1 MSRSES
7 EEIRAHTKKCVE
19 CAAILEEEMAFAC
32 KLAAIPEEKPVNDV
46 WALVRIKTKPRGLHL
61 GFVWNAVGVRARRL
75 VALGAAL
82 IAVVA
87 FACSF
92 NEPVSVPTRPLG
104 KVIVVASDDPLAKQ
118 TDTMIAIME
127 RM

>member
-1 MSRSES
+1 M
-7 EEIRAHTKKCVE
+7 
-19 CAAILEEEMAFAC
+19 ILEEEMAFAC

-46 WALVRIKTKPRGLHL
+46 WALVRVKTKPRGLYL
-61 GFVWNAVGVRARRL
+61 GFVWNAVGIRARRL
-75 VALGAAL
+75 VAIGAVL

-92 NEPVSVPTRPLG
+92 NQPVPEPTRPQGTL
-104 KVIVVASDDPLAKQ
+104 VVVASDDPLARQ
-118 TDTMIAIME
+118 TDTMIDIME